1 MTNKA
6 PQLVTRDWM
15 IKNVHPAN
23 PRIGIIVKRA
33 LIALYERQTAAEQ
46 AAAQTA
52 EHNGIGFTGTDGEIG
67 TKDAQNCIHYGSPA
81 TWIIERWTRPN
92 SKGVPRLAKYWR
104 QLNEIAVA
112 KRTAGVQ

>member
-15 IKNVHPAN
+15 IKNCHPAN
-23 PRIGIIVKRA
+23 PHINVIVMNA

-67 TKDAQNCIHYGSPA
+67 TKDAEGCLKYNRCAH
-81 TWIIERWTRPN
+81 WVIERWTRQN
-92 SKGVPRLAKYWR
+92 SKGVPRLAKYWK
-104 QLNEIAVA
+104 QLNEVAVA
-112 KRTAGVQ
+112 KRTVGVQ